1 MNIIYFVS
9 CLLLFVCFV
18 VNKETAKYLLSGY
31 NRLSEIERNNFNL
44 NGYLKFLKTFLI
56 ILSVSYLLFG
66 LMIQYSF
73 ERDVLIIYSVLYP
86 LVGLLLMLILASSF
100 QKKKKE
106 KNLLLTVGPLLV
118 ITIIIAIFIGMKTSK
133 VTIEK
138 DYIDISGPY
147 GEQLF
152 YKDMLEVKV
161 VASPQQTRKISGFQ
175 LDNYRKGEFQLSNG
189 DRVKIISG
197 KDSCLMIVTAR
208 KKYMLDFNSD
218 LLERLN
224 SELINIHRSSSIQ

>member
-189 DRVKIISG
+189 ERVKIISG